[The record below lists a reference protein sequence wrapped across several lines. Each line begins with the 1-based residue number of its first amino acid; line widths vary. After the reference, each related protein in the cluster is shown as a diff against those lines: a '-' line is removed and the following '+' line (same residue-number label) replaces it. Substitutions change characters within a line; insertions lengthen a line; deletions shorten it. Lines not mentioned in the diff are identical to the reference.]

1 MSRIRIRIYLVMLV
15 TSCLAG
21 GLNRILYAQNPNYK
35 IPEGWE
41 KYDFTPGNQ
50 LVFYDDFSG
59 DRADEIPAAWNLI
72 EGKAEV
78 TVLANQRWL
87 RALTESFVAP
97 KLETLPA
104 QFTLEMD
111 FWVTP
116 RGYSGN
122 YRVDV
127 YGQTDNDWV
136 ALTIEE
142 FGAYFNTSWGLS
154 LDFPL
159 ELKGRHHLA
168 MMVTDEGFK
177 CYVDSLRVAGTPKSG
192 IFKPHDFEIFL
203 PGGEKEGDDKSVI
216 TNIRLTGLTKNFRD
230 QIQADNKIVSYGI
243 TFAPDAVAPEPE
255 AFATLKELA
264 TLLQNDLSLS
274 LSIECHVYEA
284 DDNSK
289 NNRLSQQRAEALR
302 DMLINYYQCD
312 RDRLRTRGWGSSK
325 PLSDNDTVEGR
336 AENTRVEFVKK

>member
-1 MSRIRIRIYLVMLV
+1 MLH
-15 TSCLAG
+15 
-21 GLNRILYAQNPNYK
+21 AQNYK

-41 KYDFTPGNQ
+41 KYDFTSGNQ

-59 DRADEIPAAWNLI
+59 DRADEIPSAWNLI

-78 TVLANQRWL
+78 TVFANQRWL
-87 RALTESFVAP
+87 RALTESFVTP
-97 KLETLPA
+97 KLEALPA

-111 FWVTP
+111 FYVTP

-168 MMVTDEGFK
+168 MMVTNEGFK
-177 CYVDSLRVAGTPKSG
+177 CFVDSLRVVSTPKSG
-192 IFKPHDFEIFL
+192 NFQPHDFEIFL

-216 TNIRLTGLTKNFRD
+216 TNVRLTGLEKSLRD

-243 TFAPDAVAPEPE
+243 TFAPDAIAPEPE
-255 AFATLKELA
+255 AFAALKELA

-274 LSIECHVYEA
+274 LSIECHVYETT
-284 DDNSK
+284 DNSK

-302 DMLINYYQCD
+302 DMLINYFKCD
-312 RDRLRTRGWGSSK
+312 RDRLRTRGWGSAK